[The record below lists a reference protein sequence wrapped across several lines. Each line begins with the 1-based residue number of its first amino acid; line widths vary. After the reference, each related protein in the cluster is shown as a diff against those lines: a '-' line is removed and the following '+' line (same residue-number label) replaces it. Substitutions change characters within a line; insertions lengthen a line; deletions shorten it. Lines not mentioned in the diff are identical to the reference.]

1 MKKSSHIFEATP
13 NYLSASIQLKSK
25 KILKDAF
32 KHHFET
38 KGLLIASSVIAYFFE
53 KIHKCLISTLILT
66 IKETKKKLFQKR
78 LKGLVNFRVLKK
90 GWLSLYYTDMA
101 K

>member
-13 NYLSASIQLKSK
+13 NYLSTSIQLKSK

-38 KGLLIASSVIAYFFE
+38 KGLLIASTVIAFFAMFA
-53 KIHKCLISTLILT
+53 S
-66 IKETKKKLFQKR
+66 
-78 LKGLVNFRVLKK
+78 V
-90 GWLSLYYTDMA
+90 
-101 K
+101 